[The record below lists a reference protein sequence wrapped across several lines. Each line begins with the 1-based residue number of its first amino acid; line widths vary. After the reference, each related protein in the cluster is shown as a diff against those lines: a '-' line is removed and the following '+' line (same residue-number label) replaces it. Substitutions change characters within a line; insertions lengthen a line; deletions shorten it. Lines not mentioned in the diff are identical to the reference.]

1 MAEEKLLTV
10 RDVSIML
17 GLNEKEILDLAE
29 SGGIPAYNIGGVYL
43 RFKKDQVEEFR
54 RKFRGQQHAQRKFS
68 MKDKVFDFFYFG
80 DFYIIS
86 AIVIIV
92 IIFFIFK

>member
-17 GLNEKEILDLAE
+17 GLNEKEVLDLAE
-29 SGGIPAYNIGGVYL
+29 SGAIPAYKIGGVYL
-43 RFKKDQVEEFR
+43 RFKKDQMEEYR
-54 RKFRGQQHAQRKFS
+54 KKFRGQQHAQRKFS
-68 MKDKVFDFFYFG
+68 ARDRVFDFFYFG

-92 IIFFIFK
+92 VLYFIFK

>member
-10 RDVSIML
+10 RDVSIIL
-17 GLNEKEILDLAE
+17 GVNEKEILDLAE
-29 SGGIPAYNIGGVYL
+29 DGSIPAYKIGGVYL

-54 RKFRGQQHAQRKFS
+54 KKFRGQQHAQRKFS
-68 MKDKVFDFFYFG
+68 LKDRIFDFFYFG

-86 AIVIIV
+86 AILIIV
-92 IIFFIFK
+92 IVFFIFQ

>member
-10 RDVSIML
+10 RDVSIIL

-29 SGGIPAYNIGGVYL
+29 SGAIPAYNIGGVYL

-54 RKFRGQQHAQRKFS
+54 KRFRGQHHAQRKFS
-68 MKDKVFDFFYFG
+68 FKDRVFDFFYFG

-86 AIVIIV
+86 AILIIV
-92 IIFFIFK
+92 ILFFIFR